1 MIKDAG
7 SFAVAMDIDAAGL
20 PFLKNLTPPAGS
32 KTVEELREIVKEAEV
47 PFIIKGI
54 MTVKGALKAK
64 EAGAESSGQETS
76 KAAGAGEADAS
87 GETYQIGVLQLVQHD
102 ALDAANKGFFAAL
115 DEAGINYEADQQ
127 NASGEQANCMTIA
140 EKLVND
146 GSDLI
151 LAIATP
157 AAQAVAGVTE
167 EIPVLLTA
175 VTDPAESGL
184 VNDNEKPGVN
194 VSGTSDLTPVKE
206 QIDLLKQLL
215 PDAEKVGLLYCSAES
230 NSQLQIA
237 MAEEACKEAGLSCE
251 EYTVPSSN
259 EIQSVVES
267 MVGKVDVIYAPTD
280 NVIAAGMSTVAMIAT
295 DNQIPVI
302 CGEAGMVN
310 AGGLATYGIDYYQ
323 LGYMTGE
330 QAIEILTKGADVAEM
345 PIGYLPAERCAL
357 TVNKTTADALGID
370 ISGLEGAEIVE

>member
-1 MIKDAG
+1 MRKNAKVLSLILAG
-7 SFAVAMDIDAAGL
+7 AMAMSLAGCSGS
-20 PFLKNLTPPAGS
+20 GS
-32 KTVEELREIVKEAEV
+32 KDSAKETAAKSE
-47 PFIIKGI
+47 
-54 MTVKGALKAK
+54 AK
-64 EAGAESSGQETS
+64 EAGAESSGAE
-76 KAAGAGEADAS
+76 EADAS

-115 DEAGINYEADQQ
+115 DEAGSNYEADQQ

-206 QIDLLKQLL
+206 QIDLLKELL
-215 PDAEKVGLLYCSAES
+215 PDAEKVGFLYCSAES

>member
-1 MIKDAG
+1 MRKNAKVLSLILAG
-7 SFAVAMDIDAAGL
+7 AMAMSLAGCSGS
-20 PFLKNLTPPAGS
+20 GS
-32 KTVEELREIVKEAEV
+32 KDSAKETAAKSE
-47 PFIIKGI
+47 
-54 MTVKGALKAK
+54 AK
-64 EAGAESSGQETS
+64 EAGAESS
-76 KAAGAGEADAS
+76 GAGEADAS

-102 ALDAANKGFFAAL
+102 ALDVANKGFFAAL

-206 QIDLLKQLL
+206 QIDLLKELL
-215 PDAEKVGLLYCSAES
+215 PDAEKVGFLYCSAES

>member
-1 MIKDAG
+1 MRKNAKVLSLILAG
-7 SFAVAMDIDAAGL
+7 AMAMSLAGCSGS
-20 PFLKNLTPPAGS
+20 GS
-32 KTVEELREIVKEAEV
+32 KDSAKETAAKSE
-47 PFIIKGI
+47 
-54 MTVKGALKAK
+54 AK
-64 EAGAESSGQETS
+64 EAGAESS
-76 KAAGAGEADAS
+76 GAGEADAS

-102 ALDAANKGFFAAL
+102 ALDVANKGFFAAL

-127 NASGEQANCMTIA
+127 NASGEQANCMSIA

-237 MAEEACKEAGLSCE
+237 MAEEACKAAGLSCE